1 MLSVKKI
8 FFSALGIGLISGIGW
23 MALIN
28 GILGHAD
35 MQRGLIAFVIL
46 QGAGAYGLA
55 TIYKRLMII
64 WDLAISF
71 PGKPITA
78 KGVLNNAEYE
88 RKD

>member
-8 FFSALGIGLISGIGW
+8 FFSALGIGLMSGIGW
-23 MALIN
+23 MSLLN

-35 MQRGLIAFVIL
+35 LQRGLIAFVIL
-46 QGAGAYGLA
+46 QGLGGYGLA
-55 TIYKRLMII
+55 IIYKRLMNI

-78 KGVLNNAEYE
+78 EGVLNNAKYE
-88 RKD
+88 RTN